1 MMDMHALLP
10 SLPLAQSQRGM
21 GSVFFW
27 LLVLIGL
34 VIVAAVLV
42 LYLRK
47 WYSSP
52 DVTPSAGFTLGDIRQ
67 LHREGQMTDE
77 EFEKAKALILGQT
90 RRQLHE
96 PDPNSKNATGL
107 RDVKLEE

>member
-1 MMDMHALLP
+1 MARMQVA

-21 GSVFFW
+21 GEVLLW

-34 VIVAAVLV
+34 VVVAAMLV

-52 DVTPSAGFTLGDIRQ
+52 DSTPSAGFTLGDIRQ
-67 LHREGQMTDE
+67 LHRDGQMTDE
-77 EFEKAKALILGQT
+77 EFERAKALILGQT

-96 PDPNSKNATGL
+96 TPAESKNDP
-107 RDVKLEE
+107 RPPDVKLEE